1 MEYPSDSEYNEEVD
15 DVEEVAGIE
24 EAEEADETEEAGEA
38 EEAEVA
44 QVAQVADGGDEI
56 EVEDR
61 PTYYKSYRRSKEKK
75 KTQLTFD
82 IKCIQREQVDN
93 FW

>member
-24 EAEEADETEEAGEA
+24 EAAGEA
-38 EEAEVA
+38 EEAEEA
-44 QVAQVADGGDEI
+44 GGAEVAQVADGGDEI